1 MKIVKINPQKIED
14 DLIDESIR
22 LMESGEIILYPTDT
36 LYGLGANIFDENALK
51 ELYSVKKRSTTKPIS
66 VCVSNIDWIPKI
78 AKISSKKLNIIS
90 KILPGPFT
98 IILKKKDCISELLTG
113 GSETIGIRIPDSEI
127 CQKISQKFPITTSS
141 ANISGQETKKSV
153 DEILE
158 QLDTDLGL
166 VIDAGPSP
174 EDKASTV
181 IDFTLDPPI
190 ILRKGSGT
198 FSSDLFD

>member
-14 DLIDESIR
+14 DLIEESIR
-22 LMESGEIILYPTDT
+22 LMKSGKIILYPTDT

-66 VCVSNIDWIPKI
+66 VCVSNIDWIPKV
-78 AKISSKKLNIIS
+78 AKISSKKLVIIS

-127 CQKISQKFPITTSS
+127 CQKISQKFPITTTS

-158 QLDTDLGL
+158 QLDTELGL
-166 VIDAGPSP
+166 VIDAGPSQV
-174 EDKASTV
+174 DKASTV
-181 IDFTLDPPI
+181 IDFTLNPPI
-190 ILRKGSGT
+190 ILRKGSGK

>member
-1 MKIVKINPQKIED
+1 MKIVKINPQEIED
-14 DLIDESIR
+14 DLIEESIR

-51 ELYSVKKRSTTKPIS
+51 KLYSVKKRSTTKPIS

-78 AKISSKKLNIIS
+78 AHLSSEKMSIIS

-113 GSETIGIRIPDSEI
+113 GSENIGIRIPDSEI

-141 ANISGQETKKSV
+141 ANISGKETKKSV

-166 VIDAGPSP
+166 VIDAGPSND
-174 EDKASTV
+174 DKASTV
-181 IDFTLDPPI
+181 IDFTVDPPI
-190 ILRKGSGT
+190 LLRKGSGY
-198 FSSDLFD
+198 FNLDLFD